1 MSTIDFRKY
10 LNAAG
15 LGESAPVRRRKANV
29 KPKAFNPMAFAESYK
44 FIAEDGKRMALSN
57 NRLNKELRGIAAK
70 GEAGAEEFKQ
80 KFKDG
85 MAKVKKVLIE
95 LYDKIIR
102 FFTETVRYW
111 MSNERKVAKTISNL
125 QAAKKGATK
134 KETFTIPYVVAGK
147 AKKLNTNGGA
157 GESFYGFG
165 EEGEENTGNTGNEP
179 TPDERADAEVEK
191 ISAEALNEATAK
203 AIKSGNLDK
212 IKTGLGT
219 PSEIERFEKE
229 IEAQCN
235 TLNSTFVAVSERLI
249 YSIPLASISFQG
261 LFVPV
266 IEGMGTIAAGKGNL
280 EGLTLDQFKENVSR
294 ATESLKKTVKTINDA
309 IKPDFSK
316 TMKVKKANYVKV
328 IDILIRMLEMVKDEG
343 RGMRSLNQQ
352 IRGFVEAKR
361 KLQQEFKENKNPS
374 EAETL
379 KYQIARTA
387 IQTQTTFTNMYIGI
401 NDKLIGVAIQIAS
414 KVASAA

>member
-15 LGESAPVRRRKANV
+15 LGESAPVRRRKANI

-125 QAAKKGATK
+125 QAAKKAADK
-134 KETFTIPYVVAGK
+134 KETFTIPYAVAGK
-147 AKKLNTNGGA
+147 ANKIDAA

-165 EEGEENTGNTGNEP
+165 EEEEVEGKAGNEP
-179 TPDERADAEVEK
+179 TPDQRADAEVEK
-191 ISAEALNEATAK
+191 ITKEELEKVAKQAL
-203 AIKSGNLDK
+203 KSGELDK

-219 PSEIERFEKE
+219 ASEIERFEKSIAE
-229 IEAQCN
+229 QAKEFNRVFSA
-235 TLNSTFVAVSERLI
+235 TAGRMI
-249 YSIPLASISFQG
+249 YAIPLASMSFQG
-261 LFVPV
+261 LFIPV
-266 IEGMGTIAAGKGNL
+266 IEGLGNIAAGKDAKT
-280 EGLTLDQFKENVSR
+280 EGLTLEQFKENISR
-294 ATESLKKTVKTINDA
+294 STETLKTLVKSINDGM
-309 IKPDFSK
+309 KPDFSK
-316 TMKVKKANYVKV
+316 TMKVKRANYIKV
-328 IDILIRMLEMVKDEG
+328 ADILIRMLEMVKDEG

-401 NDKLIGVAIQIAS
+401 NDKLIGLGIQIAS

>member
-15 LGESAPVRRRKANV
+15 LGESAPVRRRKANI

-70 GEAGAEEFKQ
+70 GEAGAEEFKE

-125 QAAKKGATK
+125 QAAKKAATK
-134 KETFTIPYVVAGK
+134 KETFSVPYVAAGK
-147 AKKLNTNGGA
+147 LRKLESSA
-157 GESFYGFG
+157 GESYYGFG
-165 EEGEENTGNTGNEP
+165 EEEGNGGTEP
-179 TPDERADAEVEK
+179 TPDERADAEVEQLSTEEMNAK
-191 ISAEALNEATAK
+191 MANAL
-203 AIKSGNLDK
+203 KSGRLDQL
-212 IKTGLGT
+212 KTGLG
-219 PSEIERFEKE
+219 SASKIEEFEKE
-229 IEAQCN
+229 IENQAN
-235 TLNSTFVAVSERLI
+235 EFSKAFTAISERLI
-249 YSIPLASISFQG
+249 YALPFASATFQK
-261 LFVPV
+261 LFIPV
-266 IEGMGTIAAGKGNL
+266 IEGFGSIASGKTKP
-280 EGLTLDQFKENVSR
+280 EKDVTLDNFKDNISKS
-294 ATESLKKTVKTINDA
+294 TEALKKQVKAINDA
-309 IKPDFSK
+309 IKPDYSK
-316 TMKVKKANYVKV
+316 NMKVKRANYIKLV
-328 IDILIRMLEMVKDEG
+328 DILISMLNMMKDEG

-352 IRGFVEAKR
+352 IRGFTESKR
-361 KLQQEFKENKNPS
+361 KLQSEFKENKNPS

-379 KYQIARTA
+379 SYQIARTA
-387 IQTQTTFTNMYIGI
+387 IQSQTTLTNMYIGI
-401 NDKLIGVAIQIAS
+401 NDKLIGIGVQIAG
-414 KVASAA
+414 KVAAAA